1 MTQCKIIFGKGKS
14 FEVKKGP
21 LWRKGSQGTRNY
33 GIMNLQ
39 KQKPKGVC
47 IMSIAENRV
56 EFKRSE

>member
-1 MTQCKIIFGKGKS
+1 MEPLSLKGFQC
-14 FEVKKGP
+14 
-21 LWRKGSQGTRNY
+21 TRTY

-56 EFKRSE
+56 EFKSLEEKGNC